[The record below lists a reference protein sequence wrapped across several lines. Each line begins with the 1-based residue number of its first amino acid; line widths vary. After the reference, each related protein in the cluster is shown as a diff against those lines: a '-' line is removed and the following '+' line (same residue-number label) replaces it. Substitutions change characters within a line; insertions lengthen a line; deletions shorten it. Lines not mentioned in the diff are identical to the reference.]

1 MRRLRAAFSALS
13 GEEFLPAHRAAEDPA
28 RKELDRLVL
37 GEALGFEPEA
47 MEQVALLRQKWCAE
61 PTVHGGKRR

>member
-1 MRRLRAAFSALS
+1 MRRLRAAFSAR
-13 GEEFLPAHRAAEDPA
+13 EEFLPAHRAAEDPA
-28 RKELDRLVL
+28 RELDRLVL